1 MKVGNARYDGPEDFP
16 ESVPVFPLTGALLLP
31 GSHLPL
37 NIFEPRYLAMMDSVI
52 GGGRLIAMAQPKLT
66 EPAGENPNPALCNVG
81 CVGRLTSFSETGDG
95 RYIVSLAGICRVRLL
110 EETTGA
116 DALFRSFRISPFLS
130 DLGVVGEEPDVDRA
144 ALMKVFRAYLDSH
157 RLEADWESIER
168 AGNLAL
174 VNSLCMMSPFGAAEK
189 QALLEADSL
198 KARSATLVAMLEML
212 LTRGPGNT
220 PNTLQ

>member
-1 MKVGNARYDGPEDFP
+1 MQVGNARYNGPEDFP
-16 ESVPVFPLTGALLLP
+16 ASVPVFPLAGALLLP

-37 NIFEPRYLAMMDSVI
+37 NIFEPRYMEMMDKAI
-52 GGGRLIAMAQPKLT
+52 GGDRLIAMVQPALS
-66 EPAGENPNPALCNVG
+66 EPAGENPNPALCKVG
-81 CVGRLTSFSETGDG
+81 CIGRLTSFSETGDD

-110 EETTGA
+110 EETTAPGA
-116 DALFRSFRISPFLS
+116 AYRSFRTSPFLT
-130 DLGVVGEEPDVDRA
+130 DLGVAGEEPEVDRA

-157 RLEADWESIER
+157 RLEADWDSIER

-189 QALLEADSL
+189 QALLEAASL

-212 LTRGPGNT
+212 LARAPGST
-220 PNTLQ
+220 TNTLQ

>member
-1 MKVGNARYDGPEDFP
+1 MKVGNARYGRAEDFP
-16 ESVPVFPLTGALLLP
+16 DIVPVFPLTGALLLP

-37 NIFEPRYLAMMDSVI
+37 NIFEPRYLAMFDAAV
-52 GGGRLIAMAQPKLT
+52 GGDRLIVMAQPSLN
-66 EPAGENPNPALCNVG
+66 EPAGDTSTAALCNVG
-81 CVGRLTSFSETGDG
+81 CIGRLTSFSETGDG

-110 EETTGA
+110 DETTA
-116 DALFRSFRISPFLS
+116 PDALFRSFRISPFLS
-130 DLGVVGEEPDVDRA
+130 DLGVAGEEPDVDRT
-144 ALMKVFRAYLDSH
+144 ALMKVFRAYLDQH

-189 QALLEADSL
+189 QALLEAESL

-212 LTRGPGNT
+212 LARGPGHAPT
-220 PNTLQ
+220 TLQ

>member
-1 MKVGNARYDGPEDFP
+1 MKVGNARYDGPDDFP
-16 ESVPVFPLTGALLLP
+16 EIAPVFPLTGALLLP

-37 NIFEPRYLAMMDSVI
+37 NVFEPRYIALMDHAIASN
-52 GGGRLIAMAQPKLT
+52 RLVTMVQPRLT
-66 EPAGENPNPALCNVG
+66 ETAGETTNPALCDVG
-81 CVGRLTSFSETGDG
+81 CLGRITSFSETGDG

-110 EETTGA
+110 EETTTG
-116 DALFRSFRISPFLS
+116 DDLFRSIRILPFLS
-130 DLGVVGEEPDVDRA
+130 DLGVAGEEPDVDRNA
-144 ALMKVFRAYLDSH
+144 IMTVFRAYLEQH

-189 QALLEADSL
+189 QALLEAASL

-212 LTRGPGNT
+212 VSRSPGT
-220 PNTLQ
+220 PSNTLQ